1 MHTDEY
7 GITLSREV
15 NICNKKL
22 KAIERILAKMESKYK
37 MKTEVFIEE
46 YKKAEGWNNKDFDK
60 WKENYEALKLWR
72 ERKRQYDEIYQ
83 KMRT

>member
-22 KAIERILAKMESKYK
+22 KQIERILAKMENKYK
-37 MKTEVFIEE
+37 VKTEVFIEE
-46 YKKAEGWNNKDFDK
+46 YTRGERSGNKDFYK
-60 WKENYEALKLWR
+60 WKENYEALKIWK

>member
-7 GITLSREV
+7 AITSSREV

-22 KAIERILAKMESKYK
+22 KAIEKFLSKMESKYK

-46 YKKAEGWNNKDFDK
+46 YKKGEGRNNKDFDE
-60 WKENYEALKLWR
+60 WKENYEALKLWK
-72 ERKRQYDEIYQ
+72 ERKKQYDEIYRR
-83 KMRT
+83 MR